1 MTRDSAKNAGMRR
14 HVGTV
19 GLFTMASRVLGL
31 VREWLMAHF
40 VGAGLES
47 SAFYVAFAIPN
58 FARRLFGEGALT
70 SAFVPVFKG
79 LAERDRMDAARR
91 LARAVATMAWLLLG
105 AFVVLGVLALS
116 GLVSGW
122 DSVLAAW
129 NAAEGPWNAIPS
141 LWPHLLPDW
150 PAMPATVLPMLRLL
164 RIMLPYALFICAAAF
179 GMGVLNALG
188 RFAAAAFAPCLLN
201 LVWIGTLLSILLVPG
216 LDLYARVRLLA
227 WAVVAAGVLQMAF
240 LLWCARRRGV
250 SLAPSREGWRD
261 DETRLVWRNTATAI
275 VGAGAIQINAL
286 LDQVLAMSAAPW
298 APSAIAYADR
308 LMELPLALFG
318 TAFGTVLLPTFAG
331 HFSRGDGEGAA
342 AALRAGV
349 RDMAILM
356 LPSAVGLAVLAP
368 DATRAL
374 FEHGEFGPESTI
386 RVARAVAMYSAGLC
400 FFGLAKA
407 LTPWFHAQNDM
418 RTPLRVSVRM
428 VVANFALNL
437 LSVLCLPV
445 EWRHV
450 GIAASTVVCSA
461 ASCAWLLVLARRR
474 NGPLGLGALRAP
486 LARTALAAV
495 LMGAALLAAAPALAR
510 ALPGDSMKLNV
521 LRLAIEVASGGAVY
535 FAALGALLPEARAT
549 LARRLLRRRGR

>member
-1 MTRDSAKNAGMRR
+1 MSGIASRSDRAMRR

-91 LARAVATMAWLLLG
+91 LARAVATMAWLMLG
-105 AFVVLGVLALS
+105 AAVLLAMLGVGGTLALWPS
-116 GLVSGW
+116 MPER
-122 DSVLAAW
+122 AAV
-129 NAAEGPWNAIPS
+129 
-141 LWPHLLPDW
+141 
-150 PAMPATVLPMLRLL
+150 TLRLL
-164 RIMLPYALFICAAAF
+164 LVMLPYALFICAAAF

-201 LVWIGTLLSILLVPG
+201 LVWIGTLLAILLFP
-216 LDLYARVRLLA
+216 DLSIAARVRILA
-227 WAVVAAGVLQMAF
+227 WAVLAAGVLQMAF
-240 LLWCARRRGV
+240 LLRCARRRGV
-250 SLAPSREGWRD
+250 PLAPSREGWRD
-261 DETRLVWRNTATAI
+261 DDTRLVWRNTATAI

-286 LDQVLAMSAAPW
+286 LDQVLAMSAAEW

-331 HFSRGDGEGAA
+331 RFATGDADSA
-342 AALRAGV
+342 RAALRGGV
-349 RDMAILM
+349 RDMMLLM

-368 DATRAL
+368 DVTRAL
-374 FEHGEFGPESTI
+374 FEHGEFGPESTV
-386 RVARAVAMYSAGLC
+386 RVARAVAMYAAGLC

-418 RTPLRVSVRM
+418 KTPLRVSVHL
-428 VVANFALNL
+428 VFANFALNL

-461 ASCAWLLVLARRR
+461 ASCAWLLALARRR
-474 NGPLGLGALRAP
+474 NGPLGLGALRVP
-486 LARTALAAV
+486 LARTALAAAV
-495 LMGAALLAAAPALAR
+495 MGAALIAAAPALAR
-510 ALPGDSMKLNV
+510 TVPGGSMKANV
-521 LRLAIEVASGGAVY
+521 LRLALEVALGGAVY
-535 FAALGALLPEARAT
+535 FAALAALLPEAAGAVRAR
-549 LARRLLRRRGR
+549 LARRFRRR